1 MNADVLERVRE
12 GCAGVMERARSVHID
27 GARLSALACELA
39 EAPLPPAGLDPAHH
53 RLGDRG
59 VTLAYVLTLGAVNFG
74 SGWFPRLRKRPS
86 LSGYFTLASGLRE
99 RFEARG
105 PWSAR
110 QLCRLGPGDCAEV
123 FGQDRAATEV
133 MELMALFARAL
144 GDLGG
149 WLLERHG
156 GCFEG
161 PLEAAQGSAARLVEL
176 LAEMPL
182 YRDVSS
188 YEGPARNSQHALA
201 TRRGEKCRL
210 EVPFYKRAQLTAAD
224 LAAAFGGEDWGRFRD
239 LDRLTCF
246 ADNLVP
252 HVLRCEGVLVYA
264 PELVK
269 RIDAGELL
277 APGSPEEVEIRAGAV
292 HAVERCVAEMETRAG
307 ARTTAQQL
315 DFLLWNRG
323 QRAEIKAR
331 PRHRTRTTFY

>member
-1 MNADVLERVRE
+1 VSADVLERVRK
-12 GCAGVMERARSVHID
+12 GCAGVMERARSVRID
-27 GARLSALACELA
+27 GSRLSALARELA
-39 EAPLPPAGLDPAHH
+39 AAPPPPGGLDPAHH
-53 RLGDRG
+53 RLGDRAA
-59 VTLAYVLTLGAVNFG
+59 TLAYVLTLGAVNFG
-74 SGWFPRLRKRPS
+74 SGWFPRLRKRPG
-86 LSGYFTLASGLRE
+86 LSGYFTLAAGLRE

-105 PWSAR
+105 PWSAGE
-110 QLCRLGPGDCAEV
+110 LCRLGPGDCAEV
-123 FGQDRAATEV
+123 FGQDLAATEV

-144 GDLGG
+144 GGLGG

-156 GCFEG
+156 GRFEG
-161 PLEAAQGSAARLVEL
+161 PLEAAQGSAAQLVEL

-188 YEGPARNSQHALA
+188 YEG
-201 TRRGEKCRL
+201 L

-252 HVLRCEGVLVYA
+252 HVLRCAEVLVYA
-264 PELVK
+264 PQLAR

-292 HAVERCVAEMETRAG
+292 DAVERCVTELARAG

>member
-1 MNADVLERVRE
+1 VSADVLERVRE
-12 GCAGVMERARSVHID
+12 GCAGVMERARSVRID
-27 GARLSALACELA
+27 GARLPALARELA
-39 EAPLPPAGLDPAHH
+39 EAPPPPAGLDPAHH
-53 RLGDRG
+53 FLGDRAA
-59 VTLAYVLTLGAVNFG
+59 TLAYVLTLGAVNFG
-74 SGWFPRLRKRPS
+74 SGWFPRLCKRPG
-86 LSGYFTLASGLRE
+86 LSGYFTLATGLRE

-110 QLCRLGPGDCAEV
+110 ELCRLGPGDCAEV

-161 PLEAAQGSAARLVEL
+161 PLEAVRGSAARLVEL

-188 YEGPARNSQHALA
+188 YGS
-201 TRRGEKCRL
+201 L

-252 HVLRCEGVLVYA
+252 HVLRCEEVLVYA
-264 PELVK
+264 PQLAE

-292 HAVERCVAEMETRAG
+292 HAVERCVAQLAQGG

-323 QRAEIKAR
+323 QRAEIKAH